1 MGVTVYRKIGMSKP
15 LATLG
20 DILKNPE
27 IREKLKPRRR
37 LGDKKRW
44 LDRFAPGTRVRCWW
58 PNASDSSLN
67 GLRGVVRIKR
77 GPIGPLE
84 RERKH
89 VILTITDVGSSKLRD
104 RTIDE
109 GHDCWFLTEDEYTLM
124 MVMES

>member
-1 MGVTVYRKIGMSKP
+1 VYRKIGMSKP

-58 PNASDSSLN
+58 PRALDSPLQ
-67 GLRGVVRIKR
+67 GLRGIVRVKR
-77 GPIGPLE
+77 GPIGPSE

-89 VILTITDVGSSKLRD
+89 VILTIYDQD